1 VRVFVCPSR
10 DEIGKFQGIVEAFP
24 EIWEGLVLDVGCRS
38 AHLQRVLPNSKVRYF
53 GLDLFAPAYIVGNLE
68 KGLCFQDE
76 SFDLVVALD
85 ILEHTDNI
93 YKAFSELCRVS
104 RKYVLIT
111 LPNAYEVSTRI
122 KFLMGRPISG
132 KYGLPVEP
140 PDDRHRWLFSLREA
154 QIFTRALGE
163 RHGFE
168 VTEGC
173 LVGPRRSLVLG
184 HTLLRLWS
192 NLLSP
197 WYLALLCRGK
207 PTEL

>member
-1 VRVFVCPSR
+1 M
-10 DEIGKFQGIVEAFP
+10 
-24 EIWEGLVLDVGCRS
+24 
-38 AHLQRVLPNSKVRYF
+38 
-53 GLDLFAPAYIVGNLE
+53 
-68 KGLCFQDE
+68 
-76 SFDLVVALD
+76 
-85 ILEHTDNI
+85 
-93 YKAFSELCRVS
+93 S
-104 RKYVLIT
+104 RKYVLIS
-111 LPNAYEVSTRI
+111 LPNAYEVRTRI
-122 KFLMGRPISG
+122 KFLMGQPISG

-140 PDDRHRWLFSLREA
+140 PTDRHRWLFSLREA
-154 QIFTRALGE
+154 QVFTRALGE

-207 PTEL
+207 RTES

>member
-10 DEIGKFQGIVEAFP
+10 DEIGKFQGTVEAFP

-38 AHLQRVLPNSKVRYF
+38 ANLQRVLPNSKVRYF
-53 GLDLFAPAYIVGNLE
+53 GLDLFTPADIVGNLE
-68 KGLCFQDE
+68 KGLCFQNE
-76 SFDLVVALD
+76 SFDIVVALD
-85 ILEHTDNI
+85 VLEHTDDI
-93 YKAFSELCRVS
+93 YGAFSELCRVS
-104 RKYVLIT
+104 RKYVLIA
-111 LPNAYEVSTRI
+111 LPNAYEVKTRI

-140 PDDRHRWLFSLREA
+140 PNDRHRWLFSLREA
-154 QIFTRALGE
+154 QAFTRALGE

-173 LVGPRRSLVLG
+173 LVGPRRRLVLG
-184 HTLLRLWS
+184 HSLVRLLS

-197 WYLALLCRGK
+197 WYLALLCREK
-207 PTEL
+207 

>member
-1 VRVFVCPSR
+1 MRVFVCPSR
-10 DEIGKFQGIVEAFP
+10 DEIGKFRGIVAAFP

-38 AHLQRVLPNSKVRYF
+38 ASLQRVLPNSKVRYF
-53 GLDLFAPAYIVGNLE
+53 GLDLFAPADIVGNLE
-68 KGLCFQDE
+68 KGLCFQNE
-76 SFDLVVALD
+76 SFDIVVALD

-111 LPNAYEVSTRI
+111 LPNAYDVRTRI
-122 KFLMGRPISG
+122 KFLMGGPISG

-140 PDDRHRWLFSLREA
+140 PNDRHRWLFSLREA
-154 QIFTRALGE
+154 QIFTGTLGE
-163 RHGFE
+163 RYGFE
-168 VTEGC
+168 VIEGC
-173 LVGPRRSLVLG
+173 LVGPRRGLVLG

-197 WYLALLCRGK
+197 WYVALLCRGK
-207 PTEL
+207 QTQL